1 MRLTPTT
8 LSRTASRSARSD
20 ARRKGN
26 MNFENNLKKL
36 EELVARME
44 SGDMKL
50 DDMIKAFEEGR
61 KLVDTCQKD
70 LESIRQRIE
79 KVTKGGA
86 VEEMQA

>member
-1 MRLTPTT
+1 
-8 LSRTASRSARSD
+8 
-20 ARRKGN
+20 
-26 MNFENNLKKL
+26 MNFEDNLKKL
-36 EELVARME
+36 EQLVAKME

-70 LESIRQRIE
+70 LEAIRQRIE

>member
-1 MRLTPTT
+1 
-8 LSRTASRSARSD
+8 
-20 ARRKGN
+20 
-26 MNFENNLKKL
+26 MNFEDNLKKL
-36 EELVARME
+36 EQLVAKME

-79 KVTKGGA
+79 KVTKAGA
-86 VEEMQA
+86 VEEMKA

>member
-1 MRLTPTT
+1 MP
-8 LSRTASRSARSD
+8 
-20 ARRKGN
+20 RRRVNGKGQ
-26 MNFENNLKKL
+26 MNFEDNLKKL
-36 EELVARME
+36 EQLVARME

-79 KVTKGGA
+79 KVTKTGA
-86 VEEMQA
+86 VEEMKA

>member
-1 MRLTPTT
+1 
-8 LSRTASRSARSD
+8 
-20 ARRKGN
+20 

-50 DDMIKAFEEGR
+50 DDMIKAFEEGP

>member
-1 MRLTPTT
+1 
-8 LSRTASRSARSD
+8 
-20 ARRKGN
+20 

-44 SGDMKL
+44 SGDMML